1 MNDYKYTAFGNR
13 LKMLREQC
21 NIKQGQFA
29 DKIGITRQ
37 SMSNYESGKHCPD
50 IEVLKKMADSL
61 ECSVDY
67 LLGLTEHSTAEKKEE
82 FHESLYR
89 LDEILCTIP
98 EPVRIAWID
107 LFTETARQ
115 IEKDLNGSVQFHQ
128 SAITIF
134 NSMISLMNCCSTATV
149 NYENEIYTKQV
160 AQKYNKIRFETMLQL
175 RNLLNRLD
183 NDSYNC
189 INRAL
194 ETNTKETLSPKHQET
209 LNHLEES
216 LDTLL
221 TPKGDE

>member
-1 MNDYKYTAFGNR
+1 MNDYKYAAFGSR

-50 IEVLKKMADSL
+50 IEVLKKMADFL

-82 FHESLYR
+82 FNESLSG

-115 IEKDLNGSVQFHQ
+115 IAKDLNGNVQFHQ
-128 SAITIF
+128 SAVAIF
-134 NSMISLMNCCSTATV
+134 HSMISLMNCCSTATE
-149 NYENEIYTKQV
+149 NYENGIYAEQV

-183 NDSYNC
+183 SDSYNC
-189 INRAL
+189 IN
-194 ETNTKETLSPKHQET
+194 
-209 LNHLEES
+209 
-216 LDTLL
+216 
-221 TPKGDE
+221 